1 MNNSQLMESTEEKD
15 LGVLVNKSLKVGTQ
29 CAAAA
34 NKGNR
39 TLGMIKRNFT
49 FRSREVIL
57 RLYKSLVRPHLD
69 YAMQTW
75 SPYLE
80 KDKKVLE
87 KVQARATKLIANIQ
101 HLPYEERLLEIPAV
115 NQIDSDYRNQ
125 ITSPV
130 KTHFTIVDP
139 KKTYRLCNRLDV
151 VIDARDGKGRPVLSG
166 DDYFRARISNPRLK
180 ASASSDG
187 YVKYIGRG
195 KYQVSFVLR
204 WPGEVFVDVTLVHPA
219 EAVQILRKIR
229 DDFPSRCGYN
239 GKFVRVVGE
248 KTITKFT
255 LCNVFP
261 PDPNKTTCDFSNRRL
276 NSPWFCTLPA
286 DMQCADFAWTCT
298 NSKWAESRLLPLVT
312 ENVAW
317 LFSSLYVYS
326 MHSWVS
332 FVF

>member
-101 HLPYEERLLEIPAV
+101 HLPYEERLVKLKLTTLEKRRERGDLLQTYRIMK
-115 NQIDSDYRNQ
+115 QIDKSKPDNYFELARTSKTRGHSKKLIKTRNRRDIRKYFYSQ
-125 ITSPV
+125 
-130 KTHFTIVDP
+130 
-139 KKTYRLCNRLDV
+139 RV
-151 VIDARDGKGRPVLSG
+151 VNGWNKLPQTAIDAPTLLSFKRQLTQLG
-166 DDYFRARISNPRLK
+166 F
-180 ASASSDG
+180 
-187 YVKYIGRG
+187 
-195 KYQVSFVLR
+195 
-204 WPGEVFVDVTLVHPA
+204 
-219 EAVQILRKIR
+219 
-229 DDFPSRCGYN
+229 
-239 GKFVRVVGE
+239 
-248 KTITKFT
+248 
-255 LCNVFP
+255 
-261 PDPNKTTCDFSNRRL
+261 
-276 NSPWFCTLPA
+276 
-286 DMQCADFAWTCT
+286 
-298 NSKWAESRLLPLVT
+298 
-312 ENVAW
+312 
-317 LFSSLYVYS
+317 
-326 MHSWVS
+326 
-332 FVF
+332 